1 MLQYCNT
8 ANYNNSA
15 DWNTL
20 DGNLTTVGTNGK
32 PSYYGTYDQDGNI
45 SELLDTRSGQNCK
58 IRGGNY
64 SSLAVGKSVVDFQ
77 FFDGKTNTVGF
88 RIAKRTSDSNYVE
101 VGDINNS
108 ADSNSIGSVSSVFF
122 IKKYPVTNA
131 EYVDFLN
138 SIYSSYTVDQK
149 INLWISEMG
158 NSTNV
163 QERGGI
169 TRSGSFGSYS
179 YSVVAN
185 MGDKPVNYID
195 WFGAA
200 RYINWLH
207 NGKPTGSPGP
217 STTESGVYT
226 LVNFVTSE
234 SVSNSKVS
242 ANNYN
247 SFWLPTENE
256 WYKAAYYSPNKNGP
270 AGYWN
275 YAGQSDSSPTAI
287 GADSTGNG
295 YGDPSS
301 LNCIT
306 PTSTPTNTPTP
317 SITPSPT
324 VTSSV
329 TPTPTKS
336 VTPSITQTKTPTLS
350 LSPTKT
356 QTPTKSNNPTRT
368 PTKSVTK
375 TLSLTPTITSTPTNT
390 PTITP
395 TVSVTR
401 TTTVTPTK
409 TTIGSIR
416 IGQLIYQ
423 NNVYNGDDLSIY
435 YKRYNFI
442 GKVFPDIA
450 ILKEPPNAT
459 LPVTRTGTPTPT
471 VTRTLT
477 PTVTK
482 TPTITPRITNS
493 PTPSIT
499 STKTPTPTITPTIT
513 RTVSVTPTLT
523 PTISISP
530 TNTVTPT
537 VSVSS
542 TATPTITP
550 TTSITPTNT
559 TTPTISISPT
569 VSVTPTLS
577 PTATPTITRTPTNTV
592 TPTMS
597 LTASATPSPT
607 PTLTQTLTA
616 SLTPTITPTNTLT
629 PTPTN
634 LPQLFNA
641 VVSAQNNNKVAISS
655 NNGTSWSSSNLATT
669 TNQSWTT
676 LCYGNGVILTAA
688 YTTYIINY
696 SFNNGL
702 TWTALDISSY
712 LPGIPFEWI
721 GSTYDKINDIFIIT
735 SYSSA
740 TAVRIKFSNGNIS
753 YIDGVSLP
761 ANTNW
766 SNIAYGNGRLLAV
779 AGNGTT
785 NVYATSDNGGATWTQ
800 RALPVSRDWRTLEYL
815 NNQFVLIEFIAGT
828 GTSPT
833 ILISAD
839 GVSWSTY
846 TGHFNQ
852 SRVNSL
858 AHSNG
863 VYVSCG
869 AGVHKSID
877 NGISWSV
884 VNLPGSIFAGAL
896 VLSKNNVFIVA
907 AISQSVC
914 YTSSDAV
921 TWTQR
926 ALPFNGSWFDSI

>member
-1 MLQYCNT
+1 
-8 ANYNNSA
+8 
-15 DWNTL
+15 
-20 DGNLTTVGTNGK
+20 
-32 PSYYGTYDQDGNI
+32 
-45 SELLDTRSGQNCK
+45 LDTRSGQNCK

-64 SSLAVGKSVVDFQ
+64 SSPAVGKSVVDFQ

-88 RIAKRTSDSNYVE
+88 RVAKRTSDSNYVE
-101 VGDINNS
+101 VGNINNS
-108 ADSNSIGSVSSVFF
+108 ADSNSIGAVSSVFF
-122 IKKYPVTNA
+122 IKKYPVTNS

-138 SIYSSYTVDQK
+138 SIYSSYTIGQK
-149 INLWISEMG
+149 VNLWISEMG
-158 NSTNV
+158 NASNA

-179 YSVVAN
+179 YSVIAN

-207 NGKPTGSPGP
+207 NGKPTGSPGS

-234 SVSNSKVS
+234 SASNSKVS

-247 SFWLPTENE
+247 TFWLPTENE
-256 WYKAAYYSPNKNGP
+256 WYKAAYYSPNKSGS

-275 YAGQSDSSPTAI
+275 YAGQSDSSPVAI

-306 PTSTPTNTPTP
+306 PTATPTNTPTP

-375 TLSLTPTITSTPTNT
+375 TLSPTPTITSTPTNT

-442 GKVFPDIA
+442 GKVFPDVA
-450 ILKEPPNAT
+450 TLVEPPNAT
-459 LPVTRTGTPTPT
+459 MPITRTVTPTPT
-471 VTRTLT
+471 VTKTLT

-482 TPTITPRITNS
+482 TPTITPGITNS

-499 STKTPTPTITPTIT
+499 ATKTSTPTVTK
-513 RTVSVTPTLT
+513 TPTLT
-523 PTISISP
+523 PTASVTTTPTISVTP
-530 TNTVTPT
+530 TKTVTPT

-559 TTPTISISPT
+559 ITPTISVSPT
-569 VSVTPTLS
+569 VSLTPTLS

-592 TPTMS
+592 TPTIS

-616 SLTPTITPTNTLT
+616 SLTPTITPTTTLT

-634 LPQLFNA
+634 LPVLFNA
-641 VVSAQNNNKVAISS
+641 VISAQSNNKVALSS

-669 TNQSWTT
+669 ENRSWLT
-676 LCYGNGVILTAA
+676 LAYGNGVLLTVAYNTTIL
-688 YTTYIINY
+688 NY
-696 SFNNGL
+696 SLNNGL
-702 TWTALDISSY
+702 TWTEIDMTNYLPNIAADNMIEWVSSAYDKNNDVFILGAYNSNRLISIKFVDGNISSINN
-712 LPGIPFEWI
+712 LPGIQ
-721 GSTYDKINDIFIIT
+721 
-735 SYSSA
+735 A
-740 TAVRIKFSNGNIS
+740 
-753 YIDGVSLP
+753 
-761 ANTNW
+761 NW

-779 AGNGTT
+779 VGNTSSSFYITSTNGGTT
-785 NVYATSDNGGATWTQ
+785 WSFRN
-800 RALPVSRDWRTLEYL
+800 LPQTKDWRTLEYL
-815 NNQFVLIEFIAGT
+815 NNQFIIISFGYT
-828 GTSPT
+828 TPT
-833 ILISAD
+833 ILISNDGISWSTYNGNVNQVQTRTLAYANGTYISGGASLYKSVD
-839 GVSWSTY
+839 NGVSWSSV
-846 TGHFNQ
+846 TG
-852 SRVNSL
+852 VVL
-858 AHSNG
+858 GGNG
-863 VYVSCG
+863 
-869 AGVHKSID
+869 
-877 NGISWSV
+877 GI
-884 VNLPGSIFAGAL
+884 
-896 VLSKNNVFIVA
+896 VLSKNNTFILA
-907 AISQSVC
+907 LFNSNTC

-921 TWTQR
+921 TWTLR
-926 ALPFNGSWFDSI
+926 TLPFSGNWFDSI